1 MASSFS
7 VRINGE
13 NREIRAASVAGVVE
27 ELGLPAAT
35 LLIEH
40 NGVALQKSEWAD
52 RAVNEGDRFE
62 ILRIA
67 AGG

>member
-1 MASSFS
+1 VKLFVNGKAREFPG
-7 VRINGE
+7 VRTLPE
-13 NREIRAASVAGVVE
+13 LVE
-27 ELGLPAAT
+27 ALGLPAPS

-40 NGVALQKSEWAD
+40 NGVALHRREWEERPLA
-52 RAVNEGDRFE
+52 EGDRLE

>member
-1 MASSFS
+1 
-7 VRINGE
+7 VKLLINGE
-13 NREIRAASVAGVVE
+13 ARDLDARTVADLPGA
-27 ELGLPAAT
+27 LGLPAAV

-40 NGVALQKSEWAD
+40 NGEALRPAEWPA
-52 RAVNEGDRFE
+52 RPLAAGDRLE

>member
-1 MASSFS
+1 MTLF
-7 VRINGE
+7 INGE
-13 NREIRAASVAGVVE
+13 CRDFPGLCTLPEVIEA
-27 ELGLPAAT
+27 LGLAPQT

-40 NGVALQKSEWAD
+40 NERALHRSEWEGCTLA
-52 RAVNEGDRFE
+52 EGDRLE

>member
-1 MASSFS
+1 MTLT
-7 VRINGE
+7 INGE
-13 NREIRAASVAGVVE
+13 QAQHDADTIAELVAT
-27 ELGLPAAT
+27 LRLPAPT

-40 NGVALQKSEWAD
+40 NGAALRRDEWAGIHLKD
-52 RAVNEGDRFE
+52 GDRLE

>member
-1 MASSFS
+1 
-7 VRINGE
+7 VKLVINGE
-13 NREIRAASVAGVVE
+13 ARDLDARTVADVPAA
-27 ELGLPAAT
+27 LGLPAAT

-40 NGVALQKSEWAD
+40 NGDALRPAEWPTRLLA
-52 RAVNEGDRFE
+52 EGDRLE